1 MATNESWS
9 SFTAFLHRRLYM
21 TPRLSETACA
31 LIDDKRIYAS

>member
-21 TPRLSETACA
+21 TPPGHTTKLAF
-31 LIDDKRIYAS
+31 KHAS